1 MNAKNVPERES
12 TVAKG
17 RKAEIRARAFLEAR
31 GFRILEQNFRCR
43 FGEIDIVAEQGKEL
57 VFVEVRSL
65 GPGARH
71 LPEETVQAGKQRK
84 LSRTAQAY
92 LQKHRQQ
99 DRPARFDV
107 VAVEAGQGETV
118 LRHVPNA
125 FDLWEP

>member
-1 MNAKNVPERES
+1 MNRRNPPDKQS
-12 TVAKG
+12 TISKG
-17 RKAEIRARAFLEAR
+17 RQAETLARAFLEAK

-43 FGEIDIVAEQGKEL
+43 IGEIDIVAEQGKEL

-65 GPGARH
+65 GRGARH

-92 LQKHRQQ
+92 LQKYRQQ

-107 VAVEAGQGETV
+107 VAVETGHGSPV
-118 LRHVPNA
+118 LRHLPNA
-125 FDLWEP
+125 FDVLEP